1 MRYKVSRKLH
11 HSQLRLSL
19 HFRHSL
25 IRPSNHPFTDGEAG
39 CPLRP
44 TEPTRKQNTR
54 HRHNNTTTR
63 SDEDPPPSAS
73 ELSTQYRLL
82 PLPHHSHSS
91 LSGSCLAIL
100 DCSGATPI
108 QIRPTNWI
116 RVTPPSSCSW
126 TCLYRYHR
134 DVQRHNPRQRGFFS
148 SLLRVSNERLNLKRF
163 SAFCHSHIRRT
174 DRYYTDS
181 SINSIH

>member
-1 MRYKVSRKLH
+1 MLAVLSVQP
-11 HSQLRLSL
+11 SQ
-19 HFRHSL
+19 HANKH
-25 IRPSNHPFTDGEAG
+25 
-39 CPLRP
+39 
-44 TEPTRKQNTR
+44 TR

-100 DCSGATPI
+100 GCPGATPI
-108 QIRPTNWI
+108 QIRPI

-163 SAFCHSHIRRT
+163 SAFCHSHFRRT
-174 DRYYTDS
+174 HRYYTDS